1 MRIKAYTPAA
11 KARAEQS
18 PPPLRALLAQ
28 DSMTFNELLDLFEGY
43 VSTIAGPLFKATERI
58 RDEPDYHEGPICGHI
73 TGVGSDSHDMAERLG
88 QIRAARNT

>member
-1 MRIKAYTPAA
+1 MRIPSCTPAA
-11 KARAEQS
+11 KAQTGQTS
-18 PPPLRALLAQ
+18 PTLRALLAQ
-28 DSMTFNELLDLFEGY
+28 DPMTFNARLDLFEGH
-43 VSTIAGPLFKATERI
+43 VSTIAGPLFKATEHI